1 MQQSDIPAGGGA
13 SADRPDVFTVHYVL
27 KNRAGELVDTSEGG
41 EPLHFVYGSPHIIEG
56 IQKAVRDR
64 KVGDCLEV
72 TVPPEM
78 AYGEYRDDLVRKV
91 PRTLFE
97 GVESL
102 KVGMTFQTNTGEE
115 AQVVKVIGID
125 GNLVR
130 VDANHPLAGFT
141 LYFDLEIVG
150 RREATD
156 DEIAQG
162 QPLF

>member
-1 MQQSDIPAGGGA
+1 MQVDKPNAK
-13 SADRPDVFTVHYVL
+13 PEVFTVHYVL
-27 KNRAGELVDTSEGG
+27 KNRIGELVDTSEGS
-41 EPLHFVYGSPHIIEG
+41 EPLHFLYGTPEIIAG
-56 IQKAVRDR
+56 IQEAVKDR

-78 AYGEYRDDLVRKV
+78 AYGDYREELVRKV
-91 PRTLFE
+91 PRSMFE
-97 GVESL
+97 GIENL
-102 KVGMTFQTNTGEE
+102 QVGMKFQTNSGDQ
-115 AQVVKVIGID
+115 AQVVQVLGID

-150 RREATD
+150 RREATE

-162 QPLF
+162 QPLY